1 MLNSMKDK
9 LIIKINKISISQL
22 IKELFRLNIDVEII
36 KEDKKYV
43 ICKIN
48 NKDLEK
54 IKKHYKIE
62 IINEYTYKNIFK
74 ALKEKLYYLLLIL
87 LGILLYIFFSNT
99 IVKVSILSNNKEL
112 VKVLTKELDNNNIK
126 RLTYKKNF
134 IEINNIKENILN
146 NNKDKLEWLEIENI
160 GMTYVIK
167 LEERKISEKQ
177 VSEGNCN
184 IIAKSDGMITKIIS
198 EQGNILV
205 KNNQMVK
212 EGDILITGQI
222 MLNDEVLANTCAKGL
237 VYAEKWYNVSI
248 DIPKTIK
255 IKKYT
260 NRVRYNLE
268 YSPDNRDYK
277 IFKSR
282 LKNYDSDKE
291 EIISILGKKLYYVK
305 EYEYINEEVNMDE
318 EALNKRIDELIYEKL
333 ELNLGDDER
342 ILSKNVLKKEENDSR
357 IKIELFVTIE
367 RLISKQVTYTLE

>member
-54 IKKHYKIE
+54 IKMHYKIE
-62 IINEYTYKNIFK
+62 IINEYTYKNLFK
-74 ALKEKLYYLLLIL
+74 TLKEKLYYLLLIL
-87 LGILLYIFFSNT
+87 LGILLYIFLSNT

-222 MLNDEVLANTCAKGL
+222 MLNDEVLANICAKGL

>member
-54 IKKHYKIE
+54 IKMHYKIE
-62 IINEYTYKNIFK
+62 IINEYTYKNLFK

-87 LGILLYIFFSNT
+87 LGILLYIFLSNT

-222 MLNDEVLANTCAKGL
+222 MLNDEVLANVCAKGL